1 MKKMFFPFLAAGMLL
16 TGTGAYAA
24 DGVLHVKGD
33 LKNFG
38 DTAIVFVNAPG
49 SRDTKP
55 DTFLVKNDKFDFTVK
70 VNKISEMTIVTPQT
84 MRETE
89 NKFIRLMA
97 VPGETLELNG
107 DMNTRYDMAG
117 SAFYKKYN
125 EVGLML
131 EEAGKEIKEFNT
143 SLQNRLKAGESR
155 DVLMKE
161 FNEKA
166 PAMGQRMERTMM
178 DFIKQQPDNEACVAI
193 INQFEALEQME
204 EAVGYLSLEVKE
216 GRMKP
221 YYSYFI
227 TRLRAQKE
235 ASERAAKKQA
245 AGTVAPDFTLNDIN
259 GKPLTLS
266 SLRGKYVVL
275 DFWGAWCGWCI
286 KGFPEMKAYY
296 EKYKDKMEILGIDC
310 NDTDAK
316 WKAAVKEH
324 QLPWLHVYN
333 PRNSNVLSDY
343 GVRGFPTKI
352 IVGPD
357 GKIVKTIVGE
367 DPAFYTL
374 LDELFGK

>member
-1 MKKMFFPFLAAGMLL
+1 MFFPFLAAGMLL

-204 EAVGYLSLEVKE
+204 EAVGYLSPEVKE

-227 TRLRAQKE
+227 TKLRARKE

-245 AGTVAPDFTLNDIN
+245 PGTVAPDFTLNDIN

-266 SLRGKYVVL
+266 SLRGKYVIL

>member
-1 MKKMFFPFLAAGMLL
+1 MFYSFFAVGMLL
-16 TGTGAYAA
+16 VGNVAYAA
-24 DGVLHVKGD
+24 DGELRVKGK

-70 VNKISEMTIVTPQT
+70 VNKISDMTIVTPQT

-89 NKFIRLMA
+89 NKFVRLIA

-107 DMNTRYDMAG
+107 DMDTRYDMAG

-131 EEAGKEIKEFNT
+131 EEAGKEIKAFNT
-143 SLQNRLKAGESR
+143 SLQSRLKAGESR

-161 FNEKA
+161 FNEKIL
-166 PAMGQRMERTMM
+166 AMGQRMVRTMM
-178 DFIKQQPDNEACVAI
+178 DFIKQQPNNEACVVI

-204 EAVGYLSLEVKE
+204 EAVGYLSPGVRE

-227 TRLRAQKE
+227 TKLRARKE
-235 ASERAAKKQA
+235 ADERAAKKQVP
-245 AGTVAPDFTLNDIN
+245 GIVAPDFTLNDIN

-266 SLRGKYVVL
+266 SLRGKYVLL

-286 KGFPEMKAYY
+286 KGFPDMKAYY

-310 NDTDAK
+310 NDTEAK
-316 WKAAVKEH
+316 WKAAVQEH

-333 PRNSNVLSDY
+333 PRNSSLTSDY

-352 IVGPD
+352 ILDPE
-357 GKIVKTIVGE
+357 GKIVKAVAGE
-367 DPAFYTL
+367 DPAFYTF